1 MRYDVV
7 IIGAGLSGLAAGIRC
22 AYFEKKVA
30 VFERHTTIG
39 GLNSFYRLDS
49 RNYDVGLHAVTNYA
63 APGTRKGPMAKLLK
77 QLRLRWDDFALR
89 PQLGSK
95 ISFPHADAELKFNND
110 VELFL
115 SEVARQ
121 FPNQIDGFTK
131 LREAVLSFDSLD
143 LNQKP
148 RSSRDVVGSYLTD
161 PLLTDMIFN
170 PLQYYGSAIPNDMD
184 WSQFCIMWQA
194 IFEEGF
200 ARPFAG
206 VRPIM
211 KMLTK
216 QYKEFGG
223 ELFLRQGVK
232 RIATENGK
240 AVGVVLDDGTEV
252 ECDLILSSAGS
263 LETDR
268 LVEAEAPAPPPRE
281 KLVKNAKTP
290 AAFDYSQIE
299 PPPDRRLSFMEAIYV
314 LDRSPRELGH
324 NDTIIFFST
333 ANYGGATSVDQSTN
347 RFRYDIPADPVD
359 PTSGVICSPNN
370 FAYDAELDGATD
382 LDEGFV
388 RVTCLANPE
397 YWMTPRDDYN
407 VAKAEWT
414 TTLADTA
421 ASLIPDFRPHIIDT
435 DTFTP
440 RTVAKYTGKAGGN
453 IYGAPVKNLTGQ
465 TQIEGLHICG
475 TDQGFLGIVGAMLSG
490 ISIANGAA
498 L

>member
-39 GLNSFYRLDS
+39 GLNSFYRLGS

-63 APGTRKGPMAKLLK
+63 APGTRKGPLAKLLK

-89 PQLGSK
+89 PQLGSR
-95 ISFPHADAELKFNND
+95 IAFPNAGAELKFNND
-110 VELFL
+110 FELFR
-115 SEVARQ
+115 SEVARA
-121 FPNQIDGFTK
+121 FPDQIDGFDR
-131 LREAVLSFDSLD
+131 LREAINGFNSLD

-148 RSSRDVVGSYLTD
+148 LSSREVISEYLTD
-161 PLLTDMIFN
+161 PLLIDMLFN
-170 PLQYYGSAIPNDMD
+170 PLQFYGSAIPNDMD
-184 WSQFCIMWQA
+184 WSQWCIMWQA

-200 ARPFAG
+200 GRPHSG

-211 KMLTK
+211 KVLTK

-223 ELFLRQGVK
+223 DLHLRNGVR
-232 RIATENGK
+232 RIVTDNGK
-240 AVGVVLDDGTEV
+240 AIGVVLDDGTEV

-268 LVEAEAPAPPPRE
+268 MVDADAPPAPARE
-281 KLVKNAKTP
+281 KLVKGGKTP
-290 AAFDYSQIE
+290 AAFDHTQIE

-314 LDRSPRELGH
+314 LDRSPRAIGH
-324 NDTIIFFST
+324 DDTIIFYST
-333 ANYGGATSVDQSTN
+333 ADYPAGEK
-347 RFRYDIPADPVD
+347 FLYDIPADPVD

-370 FAYDAELDGATD
+370 FAYDPELDAAAD
-382 LDEGFV
+382 LEEGFV
-388 RVTCLANPE
+388 RVTSLANPE
-397 YWMTPRDDYN
+397 FWMGAGMSTSVDETAYTA
-407 VAKAEWT
+407 AKQEWT
-414 TTLADTA
+414 GKLADTA
-421 ASLIPDFRPHIIDT
+421 ATLIPDFRPHVIDT

-465 TQIEGLHICG
+465 TSVEGLHICG

-490 ISIANGAA
+490 ISIANGSA